1 MLLLGWP
8 KTWWIFCPEGEHSQ
22 NWYLSFSLLSLV
34 MLIFSFDMFAP
45 TIKISFQCSNLG
57 PYNLEV
63 DAISFIC
70 AASMALKIGRL
81 SYAIQATRRGL
92 LYYVCN

>member
-1 MLLLGWP
+1 
-8 KTWWIFCPEGEHSQ
+8 
-22 NWYLSFSLLSLV
+22 

-63 DAISFIC
+63 DAIFFHLHSFDGSENREI
-70 AASMALKIGRL
+70 
-81 SYAIQATRRGL
+81 
-92 LYYVCN
+92 V